1 MKTTEL
7 LTVYK
12 TSKLTKINVG
22 TNSTTFDWTY
32 QENNNLTSDEAF
44 EQIGK
49 GTEIESGKQTE
60 LLILLQYLDSRK
72 VFWFALDFLGKGC
85 NK

>member
-49 GTEIESGKQTE
+49 GAETKSGKQ
-60 LLILLQYLDSRK
+60 
-72 VFWFALDFLGKGC
+72 
-85 NK
+85 